1 MEGSRA
7 PGGSAAAAC
16 KKIAIFGAT
25 GMTGLATLAQA
36 LEAGYQVTVL
46 VRDPVRLPPEL
57 QPAQVVVGDVLNRAD
72 VDRAVRGQDA
82 VIIILG
88 TRNDLSPTTMM
99 SEGTRNIVAAMK
111 SCGISKVVVCLS
123 AFLMWDLDKVP
134 AKMQP
139 VTEDHIRMQQIL
151 KESGLDCVYVMPP
164 HIAGDQPLTGDYTIT
179 VNTSSGSRVI
189 SKHDLGHFFLKCL
202 TTSEYD
208 GKNVYLSRRIP
219 RPAPCA
225 TEWLPALTGS
235 PGGQQTPPR
244 LPTVPAR

>member
-1 MEGSRA
+1 MEGSRE
-7 PGGSAAAAC
+7 PWGRAAAAC
-16 KKIAIFGAT
+16 KRIAIFGAT

-57 QPAQVVVGDVLNRAD
+57 QPAQVVVGDVLNWAD
-72 VDRAVRGQDA
+72 VDRAVNGQDA

-111 SCGISKVVVCLS
+111 SRGIRKVVVCLS
-123 AFLMWDLDKVP
+123 AFLMWGLGKVP
-134 AKMQP
+134 AKLRP

-179 VNTSSGSRVI
+179 VNTSSGARVI

-208 GKNVYLSRRIP
+208 GKNVYLSRHYP
-219 RPAPCA
+219 K
-225 TEWLPALTGS
+225 E
-235 PGGQQTPPR
+235 
-244 LPTVPAR
+244 